1 MYRVLR
7 VLLYVTLSLLVAP
20 AAHAG
25 LQFQAGQT
33 DAGIRYIVVSG
44 DFAYQ
49 DDLST
54 FENLARSNAS
64 VAVTFQSPG
73 GNIQKAMDLGR
84 LIRRLGLSTIQFRA
98 VECASACSLAFFG
111 GVMRFAEAG
120 SIGVHKSSFSNDIS
134 LNTKDAVSGVQQM
147 TADIITYMIE
157 MGVDP
162 ALLQL
167 SLQYDSDD
175 IRYLSKSEMM
185 KYKIVTLEPGVQ
197 QPNADQAPSQTP
209 PPPQAPP
216 QPQVASLPPTPD
228 NSSLAIPPARS
239 GHIEHPKGSAP
250 IKAQP
255 DGKSVSVAVLRNGNS
270 VTILGNSGRWY
281 RVQSGNQLGYMH
293 DTWVHVDQYDSG
305 PLGEFH
311 VQVKSFDNLAEA
323 ESYVRSS
330 SVPLSA
336 YLVTN
341 GWFAITLK
349 DTFAEPMAKSLI
361 KEMKDRGAIPND
373 AYSTNGNTYVRKV
386 CCN

>member
-1 MYRVLR
+1 MLFE
-7 VLLYVTLSLLVAP
+7 AP
-20 AAHAG
+20 AARAG

-54 FENLARSNAS
+54 FEALARSNAS

-84 LIRRLGLSTIQFRA
+84 LIRRLGLTTIQFRA
-98 VECASACSLAFFG
+98 VECSSACSLAFLG
-111 GVMRFAEAG
+111 GVMRIAEAG
-120 SIGVHKSSFSNDIS
+120 SIGVHKSSFSDDIG

-175 IRYLSKSEMM
+175 IRYLSKSEMT
-185 KYKIVTLEPGVQ
+185 KYRVVTLEPQ
-197 QPNADQAPSQTP
+197 ASPPPLANQEPSSTPSPQQAPSQPSLAATP
-209 PPPQAPP
+209 PAAANP
-216 QPQVASLPPTPD
+216 
-228 NSSLAIPPARS
+228 SLAVPEAQS
-239 GHIEHPKGSAP
+239 GRIVHPRGSAP
-250 IKAQP
+250 VKALP
-255 DGKSVSVAVLRNGNS
+255 DGKTANVAVLRNGS
-270 VTILGNSGRWY
+270 AVAILGKAGRWY
-281 RVQSGNQLGYMH
+281 RIQTGNYVGYMH
-293 DTWVHVDQYDSG
+293 DTWVHVDQYESG
-305 PLGEFH
+305 TFGKLH
-311 VQVKSFDNLAEA
+311 IQVKSFDNLVEA
-323 ESYVRSS
+323 ESYVRSAS
-330 SVPLSA
+330 IPLSA

-341 GWFAITLK
+341 GWFAIALK
-349 DTFAEPMAKSLI
+349 DTYDDAMAKSLAA
-361 KEMKDRGAIPND
+361 EMKARGAIPSD
-373 AYSTNGNTYVRKV
+373 SYATNGNTYIRKV